1 MLRISRIPIPRPF
14 AKYEDARATVDRRA
28 RPSAIDARDDDDD
41 ARDAS
46 EYISSA
52 RSRPRA
58 RVGAV
63 ARARRSRHAR
73 ARRHHPRAR
82 FQTVGEA
89 SPRARARTPFEKA
102 REKVR
107 FFSASALVDAIAA
120 IARAGFFPG
129 GHFPGRA

>member
-73 ARRHHPRAR
+73 ATSSSARAFSNGRRSVA
-82 FQTVGEA
+82 A
-89 SPRARARTPFEKA
+89 RARA
-102 REKVR
+102 
-107 FFSASALVDAIAA
+107 DAV
-120 IARAGFFPG
+120 
-129 GHFPGRA
+129 